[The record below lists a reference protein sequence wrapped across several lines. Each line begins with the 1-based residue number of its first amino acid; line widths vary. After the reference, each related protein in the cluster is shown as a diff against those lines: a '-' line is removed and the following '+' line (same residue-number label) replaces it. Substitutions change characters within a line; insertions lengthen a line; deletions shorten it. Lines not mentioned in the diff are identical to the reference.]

1 MQINTP
7 RIVGQVL
14 ANNFGTESSKDGTF
28 SISHDLAGDRL
39 TLKYMTV
46 VHFASERSLQ
56 PQVAEANRHALA
68 LIDDKLA
75 AIKAAF
81 KKVTGSALKTTDDG
95 GSDNI
100 ELIQPQGPRK
110 IAYYRYNR
118 AFIIED

>member
-14 ANNFGTESSKDGTF
+14 ANNFGSQSSKDGTF
-28 SISHDLAGDRL
+28 SITHDLAGDRL

-56 PQVAEANRHALA
+56 PQVAEANRQALS

-75 AIKAAF
+75 AIKDAF
-81 KKVTGSALKTTDDG
+81 KKVTGATLKTTDVG

-100 ELIQPQGPRK
+100 ELIQPQGLRK
-110 IAYYRYNR
+110 IAYYRYNHV
-118 AFIIED
+118 FELED